1 MAKIEDD
8 KKDKKRPDD
17 HDRDRVD
24 YLDDSTEVSSRRF
37 LRQDLFN

>member
-17 HDRDRVD
+17 HDRVD

-37 LRQDLFN
+37 LRKDLFN